1 MHTLTKQGTPYVLG
15 IGGGLKPGSST
26 EQALQL
32 ALDGAKAMG
41 ARVELFGAEDI
52 MRLPLYLAE
61 GWKASPAANRLI
73 EAVRAADGLILAS
86 PAYHGSISGAVKNAI
101 DYIEETSRDARP
113 YLTGV
118 PVGVIGIAAGHQAA
132 MGTLI
137 TLRSI
142 VHSLRGWPTPL
153 GVAFNSRATPM
164 VDGSCQDAAV
174 LEQLAL
180 VGRQVADFCIGTTTS
195 KQTGAEKMREKM
207 CEKMHA

>member
-1 MHTLTKQGTPYVLG
+1 MHAMAKWAPCVLG
-15 IGGGLKPGSST
+15 IGGGTKPGSST

-61 GWKASPAANRLI
+61 GWKVAPAAVRLV

-113 YLTGV
+113 YLTGI

-132 MGTLI
+132 MGTLV

-153 GVAFNSRATPM
+153 GVALNSRATPL
-164 VDGSCQDAAV
+164 VDGSCKDAEV
-174 LEQLAL
+174 LKQLTL
-180 VGRQVADFCIGTTTS
+180 VGRHVAEFCFGGTTNEGQQP
-195 KQTGAEKMREKM
+195 QTDKWYG
-207 CEKMHA
+207 